1 MKDPL
6 PVPDQ
11 LEKQL
16 SKCKTVRDADSYCK
30 SREKTEEVSRTEG
43 PIDKGRTWGGTV
55 RAGGLTARRVPRLPS
70 RTLSLRKIDGGEDG
84 ERLGGVG
91 GERDPPTSA
100 ASPFLSVALP
110 KMNATRDITP
120 PP

>member
-30 SREKTEEVSRTEG
+30 SREKTPEEIAAAKAKL
-43 PIDKGRTWGGTV
+43 PP
-55 RAGGLTARRVPRLPS
+55 LPVPS
-70 RTLSLRKIDGGEDG
+70 K
-84 ERLGGVG
+84 
-91 GERDPPTSA
+91 
-100 ASPFLSVALP
+100 
-110 KMNATRDITP
+110 
-120 PP
+120 

>member
-43 PIDKGRTWGGTV
+43 PIDKGRTWGG
-55 RAGGLTARRVPRLPS
+55 AGGGE
-70 RTLSLRKIDGGEDG
+70 GG
-84 ERLGGVG
+84 
-91 GERDPPTSA
+91 
-100 ASPFLSVALP
+100 
-110 KMNATRDITP
+110 
-120 PP
+120 

>member
-43 PIDKGRTWGGTV
+43 PIDKGRTWGG
-55 RAGGLTARRVPRLPS
+55 
-70 RTLSLRKIDGGEDG
+70 
-84 ERLGGVG
+84 VG